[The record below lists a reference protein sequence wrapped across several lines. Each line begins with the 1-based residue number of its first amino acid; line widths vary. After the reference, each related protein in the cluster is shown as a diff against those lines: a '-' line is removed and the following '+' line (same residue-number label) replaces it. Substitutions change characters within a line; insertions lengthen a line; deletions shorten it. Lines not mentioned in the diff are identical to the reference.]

1 MKKNLRLF
9 MRILLLILVLL
20 GAENAYSQR
29 CQAVT
34 KKGTQCK
41 RNAQAGSIYCW
52 QHTRMYG
59 NGSSES
65 ATTAR
70 KDTIKEPTVQPS
82 KTKSDSEY
90 RQCIAI
96 TKKGTRCS
104 RKAQPGSDYC
114 WQHSK

>member
-9 MRILLLILVLL
+9 MRLLLLMLILL

-41 RNAQAGSIYCW
+41 RNAQAGSVYCW

-59 NGSSES
+59 TGSTKPT
-65 ATTAR
+65 ATTKEAM
-70 KDTIKEPTVQPS
+70 KEPTVQPN
-82 KTKSDSEY
+82 KAKSDSEY